1 MNPHAHSAIPIRP
14 DADTPA
20 NTWYSTP
27 PAIEECCVYR
37 LDPEEKYLI
46 GKYFHPG
53 GNVLDLACG
62 LGRTTLCLHEQ
73 GYSVTGVD
81 SSALLIET
89 ARRRFPYLD
98 FRLGSFARLDV
109 PDACFAQ
116 VLLSSNALDLA
127 ETMEE
132 REAALRECARVLK
145 PGGVLLYSCHNLKA
159 LHFFSPRYWT
169 RPRWKLPRIFQAFD
183 SSARITEG
191 ELVGIY
197 LSPEKA
203 IEQTV
208 RVGFVFLESIGHG
221 MRRRRLSRRYSAY
234 AIHYAFRKPL

>member
-1 MNPHAHSAIPIRP
+1 VDPHDHSAAPGCP
-14 DADTPA
+14 KDAAPA

-27 PAIEECCVYR
+27 QAIEECCGYR
-37 LDPEEKYLI
+37 LEPAEEYFIEKY
-46 GKYFHPG
+46 FRPC

-62 LGRTTLCLHEQ
+62 LGRTTLCLHER
-73 GYSVTGVD
+73 GYPVVGVD

-98 FRLGSFARLDV
+98 FRLGSFACLDL
-109 PDACFAQ
+109 PDACFSQ
-116 VLLSSNALDLA
+116 VLISSNALDLA
-127 ETMEE
+127 ETMAE
-132 REAALRECARVLK
+132 REEALRECSRALK

-169 RPRWKLPRIFQAFD
+169 RPCWKLPRVFQAFA
-183 SSARITEG
+183 SSARVTEG

-208 RVGFVFLESIGHG
+208 RAGFVFLESVGHG
-221 MRRRRLSRRYSAY
+221 MRQSRLGRRYGSY
-234 AIHYAFRKPL
+234 AIHYAFRKPS